1 MPEMWDLEGKTALV
15 TGGARRLG
23 RAVSWALAEHGANV
37 AVHYR
42 TSANEAEA
50 LAAAIRQLNVMS
62 WAIAADL
69 GDCAQAAA
77 LFSRVVDLA
86 GPVDVLVNNA
96 AIFLESR
103 LCEVSAEDIQ
113 SNLNVNAL
121 APLLIS
127 REFAAQGR
135 EGAIVNFLD
144 TRMVDYDHNHVAYH
158 LGKRTLFALTRM
170 MALEFAP
177 KLRVNAVAPGL
188 ILPPEG
194 ENESYL
200 EDLASTNPLNRYG
213 AADDV
218 VEAVLFLLR
227 SRFITGQVI
236 FVDGGRHIKGSVY
249 G

>member
-1 MPEMWDLEGKTALV
+1 MPDLWDLRGKTALV

-23 RAVSWALAEHGANV
+23 RAVSLALAEQGTHV
-37 AVHYR
+37 VVHYR
-42 TSANEAEA
+42 NSAEEAET
-50 LAAAIRQLNVMS
+50 LAAGIRRLNVMS
-62 WAIAADL
+62 WTIAADL

-77 LFSRVVDLA
+77 LFSRIVDLA
-86 GPVDVLVNNA
+86 GPIDVLVNNA
-96 AIFLESR
+96 AIFQEGR
-103 LCEVSAEDIQ
+103 LCEVGAEDIQ
-113 SNLNVNAL
+113 ANLNVNAL

-135 EGAIVNFLD
+135 EGAVVNFLD
-144 TRMVDYDHNHVAYH
+144 TRMVDYDHNHIAYH
-158 LGKRTLFALTRM
+158 LSKRSLFALTRM

-200 EDLASTNPLNRYG
+200 EELASTNPLNRYG
-213 AADDV
+213 SADDV

-227 SRFITGQVI
+227 SRFITGQVV
-236 FVDGGRHIKGSVY
+236 FVDGGRHMKGSVY